1 MTSQHGLLTISMH
14 ILPNTSR
21 SKDNQSVKIG
31 QLLTW
36 KKMFLKNHT
45 QNVVEKLF
53 QDPFPK
59 RQNWAYFWISS
70 VRFYTAGFYC
80 MLS

>member
-1 MTSQHGLLTISMH
+1 MTPQHGLLTISMH

-31 QLLTW
+31 QL

-59 RQNWAYFWISS
+59 RQN
-70 VRFYTAGFYC
+70 
-80 MLS
+80 

>member
-1 MTSQHGLLTISMH
+1 MTPQHGLLTISMH

-31 QLLTW
+31 QL

-45 QNVVEKLF
+45 QNMVEKLF

-59 RQNWAYFWISS
+59 RQN
-70 VRFYTAGFYC
+70 
-80 MLS
+80 